1 MQQATFHPILT
12 SLMNISYAMSSFKF
26 IKVNLLEL
34 TVKRNEKSMQEKKSI
49 ENFLINNCSTLNT

>member
-34 TVKRNEKSMQEKKSI
+34 TVKRNEKSMQEKKKH
-49 ENFLINNCSTLNT
+49 